1 VLPGEPFPGQPL
13 IASVKLTRPE
23 IPNRLMESDMSNDTE
38 DTGIIEVL
46 LQRLND
52 FRLPRLLELKARVD
66 AGEAL
71 TDYDLEFLERAL
83 DDAHAAI
90 PYTDRRPEL
99 QPLAVKMTALYHEII
114 AKGLDNEQKQ
124 QS

>member
-1 VLPGEPFPGQPL
+1 
-13 IASVKLTRPE
+13 
-23 IPNRLMESDMSNDTE
+23 MESDMSNDTE

-71 TDYDLEFLERAL
+71 TDYDLERWTMRMLRFPTPI
-83 DDAHAAI
+83 D
-90 PYTDRRPEL
+90 
-99 QPLAVKMTALYHEII
+99 V
-114 AKGLDNEQKQ
+114 
-124 QS
+124 QSCSRWR